1 MAVHFK
7 RAGYAMGLQMQIC
20 GSPVLFAHWRLLK
33 MTVSEIVPFDKKRS
47 RVYLDGEYAFLLYR
61 GELRDYHIEQDAEL
75 SEDAYEEI
83 MNEVLPKRA
92 KLRAMHLLQKQDYT
106 ERKLREKLNDGCY
119 PECCIDEAIEYVKSY
134 HYIDDR
140 RYAVDY
146 VQYYMSLRSRNRI
159 EMDLM
164 KKGITRDLIQEV
176 MDSSYSCADPQIEVQ
191 QVQELLKKKHYDPEN
206 QDLKEKQKMMA
217 FLYRRGFSQDV
228 IHRALS
234 LDITPD

>member
-1 MAVHFK
+1 
-7 RAGYAMGLQMQIC
+7 
-20 GSPVLFAHWRLLK
+20 

-61 GELRDYHIEQDAEL
+61 GELRDYHIEQGTEL
-75 SEDAYEEI
+75 SEDVYGEI
-83 MNEVLPKRA
+83 MHEVLPKRA

-119 PECCIDEAIEYVKSY
+119 PESCIDEAVEYVKSF

-140 RYAVDY
+140 RYATDY
-146 VQYYMSLRSRNRI
+146 VQYYMDLRSRNRI
-159 EMDLM
+159 ETDLM
-164 KKGITRDLIQEV
+164 KKGISRELIQEILTER
-176 MDSSYSCADPQIEVQ
+176 YEEADPQIEVK
-191 QVQELLKKKHYDPEN
+191 QVQELLRKKHYDPEN
-206 QDLKEKQKMMA
+206 CELKEKQKLMA